1 MRREAQRHFCR
12 RHRIQQV
19 LLVGVDEKD
28 GIEQLVLRENL
39 HEFVAG
45 DVGWRGLG
53 AAGEWGCGE
62 RR

>member
-28 GIEQLVLRENL
+28 GIAQLVLRENL
-39 HEFVAG
+39 REFVAG
-45 DVGWRGLG
+45 LWR
-53 AAGEWGCGE
+53 W
-62 RR
+62 